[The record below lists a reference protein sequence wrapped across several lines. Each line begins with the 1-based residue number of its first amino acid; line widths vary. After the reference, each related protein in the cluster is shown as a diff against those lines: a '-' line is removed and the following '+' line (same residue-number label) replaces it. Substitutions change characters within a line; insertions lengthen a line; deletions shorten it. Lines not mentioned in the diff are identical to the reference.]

1 MNSLF
6 SLSGE
11 LVTVTTPSDCRW
23 LHVEFR
29 PHGGGGGGGGC
40 RGEEEEDRKSA
51 KVPASGNMF
60 IAEVKQRAI
69 EELRLEEHL
78 SGKKRFIGHS
88 SDDHP
93 RPVSRKGSHDLTAVF
108 ALHLEHGAL
117 CWNGNG
123 HHRGADL
130 HWEGGNGWHL
140 RTLDWCDEVG
150 EPLADEDASLTELSI
165 SSGDTLVITPG
176 PRPPKVLTLPAL
188 QSVCVPTPAFLRV
201 WQLEGR
207 RPARVLRGQQL
218 TLRKLKVTGGTE
230 LCVQRLLSEED
241 LGVKEVLLRVRMG
254 VPGEGRYHPAEEM
267 VWNAAQDSSPGSL
280 RSALAAR
287 YGLCPDALLL
297 AKHQPDK
304 HAWEAISS
312 WSQQVSKRKKK
323 KKAESLLGAPF
334 HLKDGDTVGVKVPL
348 GTTTIAGRAY

>member
-1 MNSLF
+1 
-6 SLSGE
+6 
-11 LVTVTTPSDCRW
+11 
-23 LHVEFR
+23 
-29 PHGGGGGGGGC
+29 
-40 RGEEEEDRKSA
+40 
-51 KVPASGNMF
+51 
-60 IAEVKQRAI
+60 
-69 EELRLEEHL
+69 
-78 SGKKRFIGHS
+78 
-88 SDDHP
+88 
-93 RPVSRKGSHDLTAVF
+93 
-108 ALHLEHGAL
+108 
-117 CWNGNG
+117 
-123 HHRGADL
+123 
-130 HWEGGNGWHL
+130 
-140 RTLDWCDEVG
+140 
-150 EPLADEDASLTELSI
+150 
-165 SSGDTLVITPG
+165 
-176 PRPPKVLTLPAL
+176 
-188 QSVCVPTPAFLRV
+188 SVCVPTPAFLRV

-254 VPGEGRYHPAEEM
+254 VPGEGRYHPAEEL

-334 HLKDGDTVGVKVPL
+334 HLKDGDTVGVKNLLMDSNRDFCTLEDLQGQQRLREEAEQRRKRGPSCEAGPEKKASSKTRKPEVGL
-348 GTTTIAGRAY
+348 SINVGTFR